1 MKFNWNRIEVIEG
14 KRYNVANISPTAIIE
29 VLEDTNF
36 TKLRVNSTFAILSKD
51 SSQGVPHLLEH
62 SIFSNVINGKSLF
75 EATEDLAYLG
85 VDVNAFTSKD
95 AITLEVRSGTV
106 YNSDIYKDD
115 KLYQNKAQRKNV
127 KSYIEAATK
136 IHCNLVSTVIPEKYY
151 NKEKEIVC
159 SEIDTNYSADAL
171 NIDKAII
178 PEIMYGGEYSSIGI
192 KENVIRSTYE
202 EVEAMRHMTFNNN
215 KLKEIRMSVPYG
227 TDLSYIEYYVEE
239 LQKALAINDEIPID
253 TKFIPSS
260 IINDSCKNSEYV
272 PEYISFQI
280 QSIDGHINEKG
291 ITYDLKLV
299 DNQKVT
305 TMALF
310 TLPSFKSSDLN
321 VSYMQSLALLTFF
334 DSFIEFYREK
344 YPFMYRYDFWSRVP
358 FRYEEDF
365 YVSNTIS
372 AVFKDDLSIK
382 EFNDTYEE
390 YKKEFLKDNIE
401 RYINTLK
408 DRISNTWCALLNNGF
423 TIRGAVKKTISLNVI
438 NTTPLYGVTAEYKA
452 DLVRK
457 SIARE
462 EGKALPILVE
472 NFIAK
477 DSKLIGEEV
486 LNILESMRITF
497 IKVSKKED

>member
-1 MKFNWNRIEVIEG
+1 MKLNWNRIEVVDG
-14 KRYNVANISPTAIIE
+14 KRYNVANISPNAIIE
-29 VLEDTNF
+29 VLEDREF
-36 TKLRVNSTFAILSKD
+36 VKCRVSSTFAILSKD

-75 EATEDLAYLG
+75 EATQDLVHLG
-85 VDVNAFTSKD
+85 VDVNAFTSKGV
-95 AITLEVRSGTV
+95 ITLEVRSGTV

-115 KLYQNKAQRKNV
+115 KIYQDKAQRKSI
-127 KSYIEAATK
+127 KSYMEAIAK
-136 IHCNLVSTVIPEKYY
+136 IHCNLVSTVIPEEYY

-178 PEIMYGGEYSSIGI
+178 PEIMYGGQYSSIGI

-202 EVEAMRHMTFNNN
+202 EVEAMRHMTFNNS

-239 LQKALAINDEIPID
+239 LQKALAINDEIPMD
-253 TKFIPSS
+253 PKFTESS
-260 IINDSCKNSEYV
+260 IINDSCKN
-272 PEYISFQI
+272 PEYAPEDVSFQV

-310 TLPSFKSSDLN
+310 TLPSYKSSNLD
-321 VSYMQSLALLTFF
+321 VSITQSLALLTFF

-358 FRYEEDF
+358 FRYKDDF

-372 AVFKDDLSIK
+372 AVFKDALSIK

-390 YKKEFLKDNIE
+390 YRKEFLKDNIE
-401 RYINTLK
+401 KYINTLK

-452 DLVRK
+452 DLLRK

-462 EGKALPILVE
+462 EGKALPILIE

-486 LNILESMRITF
+486 LNTLDSMRITF

>member
-1 MKFNWNRIEVIEG
+1 MKFNWNRIEVVNG
-14 KRYNVANISPTAIIE
+14 KRYNVANISPNAIIE
-29 VLEDTNF
+29 VLEDKDF
-36 TKLRVNSTFAILSKD
+36 VKCRVSSTFAILSKD
-51 SSQGVPHLLEH
+51 SAQGVPHLLEH
-62 SIFSNVINGKSLF
+62 SIFSNVINGKTLF
-75 EATEDLAYLG
+75 EATEDLTYLG
-85 VDVNAFTSKD
+85 VDVNAFTSKG
-95 AITLEVRSGTV
+95 AITLETRSGTI
-106 YNSDIYKDD
+106 YNSEIYKNDT
-115 KLYQNKAQRKNV
+115 LYQSKAQRKNI
-127 KSYIEAATK
+127 KSYMETIAK
-136 IHCNLVSTVIPEKYY
+136 IHCNLVSTVIPKEYY

-202 EVEAMRHMTFNNN
+202 EVEAMRHMTFNNS

-227 TDLSYIEYYVEE
+227 TDLSYIEYYIEE
-239 LQKALAINDEIPID
+239 LQKALAINDEIPMD
-253 TKFIPSS
+253 PKFTTSS
-260 IINDSCKNSEYV
+260 IINDSCKNPEYV
-272 PEYISFQI
+272 PEDISFQI

-299 DNQKVT
+299 ENQKVT

-310 TLPSFKSSDLN
+310 TLPSFKSKDLN
-321 VSYMQSLALLTFF
+321 VSYTQSIALLAFF

-358 FRYEEDF
+358 FRYKGDF
-365 YVSNTIS
+365 YISNTIS
-372 AVFKDDLSIK
+372 AVFKDALSIQ
-382 EFNDTYEE
+382 EFTNTYEE

-401 RYINTLK
+401 KYINTLK
-408 DRISNTWCALLNNGF
+408 DRTSNSWCALLNNGHN
-423 TIRGAVKKTISLNVI
+423 IRSGIKRTFSLSVI
-438 NTTPLYGVTAEYKA
+438 NTTPLDGVTAEYKA
-452 DLVRK
+452 DLLRK

-462 EGKALPILVE
+462 EGKALPILME
-472 NFIAK
+472 NFVNK

-486 LNILESMRITF
+486 LNIIESIRVTF